1 MAEQIT
7 LAKKCRRDTM
17 ILLFTSAITSAFA
30 ECQRELGRLKF
41 GQLSHI
47 LKEIISSKNSTKNAA
62 QKLVPGP
69 FVFAKN

>member
-17 ILLFTSAITSAFA
+17 ILLFTSAFA